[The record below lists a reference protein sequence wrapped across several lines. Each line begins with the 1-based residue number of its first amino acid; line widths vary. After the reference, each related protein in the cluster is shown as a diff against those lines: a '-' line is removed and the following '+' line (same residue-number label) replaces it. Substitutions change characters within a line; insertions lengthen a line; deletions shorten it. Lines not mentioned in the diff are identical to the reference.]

1 MRSAERRKV
10 YVLEMKCLRSMV
22 GVSRMDRV
30 RNEKVRRKAG
40 IERELVSRADQRVLR
55 WFIHVERMD
64 EYRMATRVLMAEV
77 SGGMVR
83 GIPMLDWMD
92 SVKVALGNRGMTVEA
107 ACQCAKDRKEWRA
120 LLHT

>member
-1 MRSAERRKV
+1 
-10 YVLEMKCLRSMV
+10 
-22 GVSRMDRV
+22 
-30 RNEKVRRKAG
+30 
-40 IERELVSRADQRVLR
+40 
-55 WFIHVERMD
+55 MD
-64 EYRMATRVLMAEV
+64 EYRRATRVLMAEV

-92 SVKVALGNRGMTVEA
+92 GVKVALGNRGMTVEA